1 MITIY
6 LAMYK
11 NKKVFT
17 DNLITFISRGNYS
30 HCEIIVKDTKSKMYS
45 ASVRDGNKVRCKS
58 TDGVDFNKDNWDIFE
73 FNVNQSDLNSFI
85 TYFEYVKGTK
95 YGFKTLIFNH
105 LIRLPF
111 KFKDEMICSDFCT
124 VAMYNLFKSR
134 LTPTQKIKLLTD
146 THLVTP
152 SNMLSRFC
160 EAGIFG
166 HLINNDC
173 LQLK

>member
-1 MITIY
+1 MRTIY

-17 DNLITFISRGNYS
+17 DNLISFISRGNYS
-30 HCEIIVKDTKSKMYS
+30 HCEIIIKDTKSKMYS

-58 TDGVDFNKDNWDIFE
+58 TDGIEFKEENWDIFA
-73 FNVNQSDLNSFI
+73 FDTSQSDVDSFM
-85 TYFEYVKGTK
+85 TYFDSVKGTK
-95 YGFKTLIFNH
+95 YGFKTLFFNH

-111 KFKDEMICSDFCT
+111 KFNDEMICSDFCT

-134 LTPTQKIKLLTD
+134 LTPEKKIKLLTD

-152 SNMLSRFC
+152 SNMLARLC

-166 HLINNDC
+166 HLIDNKD
-173 LQLK
+173 L